1 MNVYSQTQTNAL
13 FSSQVPVPR
22 RPADILGGANR
33 VIDETG
39 EKVKEDFLHFLNHFR
54 EDSGHT
60 NVPTSQGDF
69 AIPHNLTSMTS
80 FPTSE
85 MLTPS
90 DLDAPSTS
98 ATSPPYYVTQLHDMR
113 RDGHNTVF
121 VDFSHVYHYN
131 DVLAS
136 AIADS
141 YYRFEPFLL
150 DAIKGFVRLH
160 APSYLRLP
168 NSNQERDFWLSFYG
182 INLVHK

>member
-22 RPADILGGANR
+22 RPADILGGGNR
-33 VIDETG
+33 VVDETG
-39 EKVKEDFLHFLNHFR
+39 EKVKEDFLHFLNHYR
-54 EDSGHT
+54 EGSTHT
-60 NVPTSQGDF
+60 TVPTSSGGF
-69 AIPHNLTSMTS
+69 AIPNNLTSLTS

-90 DLDAPSTS
+90 ELDTPSAS
-98 ATSPPYYVTQLHDMR
+98 ATSQPYYVTQLHDMR
-113 RDGHNTVF
+113 RDGHNTIF
-121 VDFSHVYHYN
+121 VDFGHIYRYN
-131 DVLAS
+131 DVLAN

-150 DAIKGFVRLH
+150 DAVKSFVRLH

-182 INLVHK
+182 INLIHK